1 MSSEDYAMLVMS
13 SATILMAYLEEKSKK
28 RRKQRRWWQTDLYK
42 KRNGMEILLDL
53 KSQKI
58 SGQYKNF
65 TRMSPTDFEN
75 LLQKIGPRISK
86 QDTYFRSPIS
96 AQDR

>member
-1 MSSEDYAMLVMS
+1 MLD
-13 SATILMAYLEEKSKK
+13 I
-28 RRKQRRWWQTDLYK
+28 
-42 KRNGMEILLDL
+42 
-53 KSQKI
+53 KSQYI

-75 LLQKIGPRISK
+75 LLSWIGSKISK
-86 QDTYFRSPIS
+86 EKTYFRSPIS